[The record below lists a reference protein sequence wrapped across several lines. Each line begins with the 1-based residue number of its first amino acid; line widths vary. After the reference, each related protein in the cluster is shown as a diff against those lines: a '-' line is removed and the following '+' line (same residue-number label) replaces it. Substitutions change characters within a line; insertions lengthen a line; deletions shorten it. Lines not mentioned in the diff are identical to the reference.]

1 MKRCKFF
8 YCILVLAFISNV
20 INAQSYPYIQG
31 RGSSASQ
38 VAEDRLYPKTGLEYT
53 YKIYYSQGTMP
64 SDKAKLVGWRVEGGD
79 TIKGNG
85 NIPSMNIKWHKGITQ
100 GKITAYNVYDAAQ
113 KRMTEINTTVYVEDS
128 TLISQ
133 SQLNVILSND
143 LYFVNE
149 SFSFQ
154 YSLSNNTYN
163 FVSLGTAGDNFVS
176 ENWSIVNRT
185 VTGRFTTPGL
195 KLLTINAYYGMK
207 KISSV
212 VKFIC
217 IIPREIEGPDV
228 VCSGKEEVFTIPSIP
243 AGLGLNWT
251 LTGDVGLYITS
262 GQGTKAITV
271 RSMNYGDV
279 ILNANITYNN
289 TTKTISKNVLANT
302 PRIQYI
308 VRDII
313 DGSSGGPVY
322 VGSILYLKAYPLY
335 PPSIC
340 NYEWTISPKAGTNI
354 SGKGPTAMVG
364 VQGTGNYIVQ
374 CRVIPS
380 CSSVP
385 SDECANYGFTAQ
397 IKTNRPYTISFN
409 QSSKKITV
417 LKSKSNNDVT
427 VMNLNQSRLL
437 QYELYYMETGQLI
450 KKGELPEDGGLIDIN
465 NVRNGIY
472 VLTLN
477 QGDDKLDTQK
487 IIVN

>member
-1 MKRCKFF
+1 
-8 YCILVLAFISNV
+8 
-20 INAQSYPYIQG
+20 
-31 RGSSASQ
+31 
-38 VAEDRLYPKTGLEYT
+38 
-53 YKIYYSQGTMP
+53 
-64 SDKAKLVGWRVEGGD
+64 
-79 TIKGNG
+79 
-85 NIPSMNIKWHKGITQ
+85 
-100 GKITAYNVYDAAQ
+100 
-113 KRMTEINTTVYVEDS
+113 
-128 TLISQ
+128 
-133 SQLNVILSND
+133 
-143 LYFVNE
+143 
-149 SFSFQ
+149 
-154 YSLSNNTYN
+154 
-163 FVSLGTAGDNFVS
+163 
-176 ENWSIVNRT
+176 
-185 VTGRFTTPGL
+185 
-195 KLLTINAYYGMK
+195 MK